1 METTIIFII
10 GTSVLLA
17 LICFWQTIVSFRHG
31 SQKLMAWIW
40 LIAGLLFVG
49 LAGFFIW
56 VMVPLWT
63 SL

>member
-1 METTIIFII
+1 METTVNLII

-17 LICFWQTIVSFRHG
+17 LICFWQAVVSFRHG
-31 SQKLMAWIW
+31 SQTLMAWIW
-40 LIAGLLFVG
+40 LIVGLLFVG

-56 VMVPLWT
+56 VMAPLWT